1 MAGWPVTLD
10 RAGITDPSLRHDYTE
25 QRRLV
30 ARFARAEYTAV
41 RLLLPPA
48 LVPDVLAATAFMHHT
63 DDRIDQ
69 GPVAGRAA
77 ALTAWDGQ
85 VRTALAG
92 APTDEPLLRALR
104 HTVTRHPQLGPY
116 AREFLAGA
124 AADVD
129 WSGFATERDFQDYID
144 AYSLPAFMLL
154 TCLLAP
160 DTGTEAYVAGCR
172 SFIEAMQRLDFLDD
186 IAEDLSH
193 GRLGIPQDALARH
206 GLTHR
211 DLAEAGPAARTAFAA
226 LVPQQLALVQTEL
239 SAACDLV
246 ERVAAPGRPL
256 VRALLAL
263 QELRVRTVRRKGA
276 ALLSGATRPPVV
288 GALGLL
294 AREYRAA
301 RSQRL
306 PVRA

>member
-1 MAGWPVTLD
+1 MAGWPATLD
-10 RAGITDPSLRHDYTE
+10 RAGITDPSLRRDYTE

-30 ARFARAEYTAV
+30 ARFARAEYIAV
-41 RLLLPPA
+41 RLLLPPS

-69 GPVAGRAA
+69 GPVAERVG
-77 ALTAWDGQ
+77 ALAAWDGQ
-85 VRTALAG
+85 VRAALAG
-92 APTDEPLLRALR
+92 GPTDEPLLRALR
-104 HTVTRHPQLGPY
+104 HTITRHPQLESYVG
-116 AREFLAGA
+116 EFLAGA
-124 AADVD
+124 GADVD

-193 GRLGIPQDALARH
+193 GRLGIPQDTLARH
-206 GLTHR
+206 GLTDR

-226 LVPQQLALVQTEL
+226 LVPEQLALARTAL
-239 SAACDLV
+239 TASYDLV

-256 VRALLAL
+256 VRALLTL
-263 QELRVRTVRRKGA
+263 QELRARTVERKGA
-276 ALLSGATRPPVV
+276 ALLGGATRPPLAA
-288 GALGLL
+288 ALGVL

-301 RSQRL
+301 RSRRL
-306 PVRA
+306 AVRV